1 MKFELIQHG
10 KKYAIEMDEEGQN
23 LNEMCELFKQL
34 LLCAGYAFSGEVVI
48 DESDSGDSIQ
58 GD

>member
-10 KKYAIEMDEEGQN
+10 KKYSIEMDEEDQT
-23 LNEMCELFKQL
+23 LEEMCELFKQL
-34 LLCAGYAFSGEVVI
+34 LLCAGYIFSGEVVI
-48 DESDSGDSIQ
+48 DEPDTGDNIQ